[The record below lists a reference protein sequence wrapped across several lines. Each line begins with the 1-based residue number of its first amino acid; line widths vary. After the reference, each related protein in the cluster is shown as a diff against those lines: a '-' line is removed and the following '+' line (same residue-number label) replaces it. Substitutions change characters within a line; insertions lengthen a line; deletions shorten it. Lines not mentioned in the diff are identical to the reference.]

1 MVLGHLHF
9 PAGRKPLLGDR
20 VCIAGNVPASL
31 LVVGNPDQMR
41 AYCKNLIDKAAKG
54 GGFILGLG
62 TSPENMKTENLR
74 ALLWSISP
82 RNTAGTRRT
91 MARKENPGG

>member
-1 MVLGHLHF
+1 M
-9 PAGRKPLLGDR
+9 LGDR

-41 AYCKNLIDKAAKG
+41 AYCKNLIDTAGKD

-74 ALLWSISP
+74 ALVDF
-82 RNTAGTRRT
+82 TREYGRY
-91 MARKENPGG
+91 